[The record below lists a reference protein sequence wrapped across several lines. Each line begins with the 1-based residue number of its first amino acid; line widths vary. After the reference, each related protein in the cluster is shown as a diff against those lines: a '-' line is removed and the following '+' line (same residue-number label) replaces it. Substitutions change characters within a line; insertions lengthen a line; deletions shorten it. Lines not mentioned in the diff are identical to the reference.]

1 MSKQH
6 RNSKS
11 KFNRRRGTTGGEF
24 FGYTFVTGGDFY
36 GIKVGNSIDDFINF
50 DQNTSTTPEVV
61 INGTTAILDYS
72 SCEIRKDLDY
82 LNVAFD
88 SLVSGNTFNISNG
101 TYYDPSTEQY
111 ADISG
116 TYTYENQF
124 ANLVIKATFDNLT
137 NTPTGMVR
145 YSSEY
150 FSDVPQIA
158 LLGTAAA
165 NEKQFTIKNYLGTD
179 ASPSFTNIG
188 VRKDDYIFIGD
199 SSTNKKPLKVDDFY
213 LDPNGTEVLILGN
226 SGAAEEDRIGT
237 TSDIKLYRDLSS
249 ETTFSHD
256 YNRIEIL
263 KVTVEKENDK
273 YYFVINGVKQP
284 TLQLI
289 RGVTY
294 IVDQTHPSNY
304 RGPNNIRLPM
314 RISKIRD
321 GLYNQSDAQSINSSI
336 YFTDGVSYPRTEGN
350 IFMIEPRF
358 IKNSSIYYFCDAQS
372 GMGGEFTIDGTY
384 SIYDLRIS
392 GPAAVP
398 PLIIVNAE
406 DRYRQLRSANR
417 VSIASLGAVDGT
429 LPDGSSSVNSSQSRT
444 VGY

>member
-213 LDPNGTEVLILGN
+213 LDPNG
-226 SGAAEEDRIGT
+226 
-237 TSDIKLYRDLSS
+237 
-249 ETTFSHD
+249 